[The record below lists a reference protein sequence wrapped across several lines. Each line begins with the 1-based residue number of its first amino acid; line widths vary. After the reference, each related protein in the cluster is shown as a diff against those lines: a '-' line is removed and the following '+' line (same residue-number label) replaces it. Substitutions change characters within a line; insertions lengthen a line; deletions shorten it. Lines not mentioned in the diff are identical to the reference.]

1 VAGLVI
7 REVLTEYLEALNQ
20 NDVTRAASHCAP
32 PITMILGDRVVT
44 ASTVPEIVIAYTTML
59 AALRARGCARS
70 EWTDIY
76 VHNLANNLAL
86 ASGRATRYKT
96 DGSVLEHIGATYLM
110 RKVGGLWKL
119 SVLTAHDPD
128 AIIPHRTGC
137 APDSPREE
145 MR

>member
-1 VAGLVI
+1 VI
-7 REVLTEYLEALNQ
+7 REVLTDYLEALNQ
-20 NDVTRAASHCAP
+20 NDVTRAARHCAP
-32 PITMILGDRVVT
+32 PLTMVLGDRVVA
-44 ASTVPEIVIAYTTML
+44 ASTMPEIVIAYTTML

-70 EWTDIY
+70 EWTEIH
-76 VHNLANNLAL
+76 VHNLANNLVL

-96 DGSVLEHIGATYLM
+96 DGSVLEQIGATYLM

-119 SVLTAHDPD
+119 SVLVAHDPD

-137 APDSPREE
+137 VPPDSPQGD